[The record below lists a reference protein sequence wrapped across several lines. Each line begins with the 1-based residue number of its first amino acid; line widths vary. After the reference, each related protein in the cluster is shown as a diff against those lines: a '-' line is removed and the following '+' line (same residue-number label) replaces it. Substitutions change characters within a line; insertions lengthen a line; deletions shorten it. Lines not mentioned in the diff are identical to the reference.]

1 MTTRTPGERRRI
13 SPESSEQTLV
23 TASRA
28 LTRQLDVQAACA
40 ALIDGIQE
48 LVGAT
53 SCLIL
58 LKAGHTGL
66 LRRTY
71 GRGVL
76 AEFASG
82 EALAGDGTDPVG
94 VVFHKSEMLFV
105 ADLQGRDLPWVSPE
119 QLPGIRPLLFVPL
132 VAQNEAVGVVV
143 ILSPYLSQRE
153 RPRADDMARLEV
165 LAAQGSIAIR
175 NASFY
180 EQSEEDR
187 QHLQRLL
194 EDRHQLRGR
203 VHELQKELHAA
214 TPGGNIVGVSAALQ
228 GVFAQ
233 VQLAGPVDVTVLLLG
248 ETGTGKELLARA
260 LHDRSRRASR
270 PFVAVNC
277 AGLPESLVESEL
289 FGHERGAFTDAGA
302 SKAGR
307 FEVAHQGTLFMDEVG
322 ELSLEAQ
329 AKVLRALQDGEI
341 QRVGATRASKVDV
354 RVIAATNVHLAAA
367 IRAKRFRSDLYYRLN
382 VFPIAV
388 PPLRDRREDIPVLAM
403 HFLRYFA
410 ARLGKN
416 VSGLDREVVDR
427 LLGYHWP
434 GNVRELQNVIER
446 AVLLSSGPTL
456 RPDVISIPSNTA
468 QGDASSA
475 TSTTLTLEEAQR
487 RAVLAALTK
496 ANWQVSGS
504 GGAAHLLGLK
514 ATTLHAKMKKLGIRR
529 PPARPAR

>member
-1 MTTRTPGERRRI
+1 MTTRRPAERRRI
-13 SPESSEQTLV
+13 SAETSERTLV
-23 TASRA
+23 KASQA
-28 LTRQLDVQAACA
+28 LTRGLNVEAACA

-53 SCLIL
+53 SSVIL
-58 LKAGHTGL
+58 LKDGHTGL

-76 AEFASG
+76 AELASG
-82 EALAGDGTDPVG
+82 EALAADGTDPIG
-94 VVFHKSEMLFV
+94 VVFHNSEMLFV
-105 ADLQGRDLPWVSPE
+105 PDLQARDLPWVRLSPG
-119 QLPGIRPLLFVPL
+119 QLLGIRSLLFVPL

-143 ILSPYLSQRE
+143 ILSPYLSHRE
-153 RPRADDMARLEV
+153 RPRADDMARLAV

-180 EQSEEDR
+180 EETEADR
-187 QHLQRLL
+187 RHLRRLL

-228 GVFAQ
+228 GVLAQ
-233 VQLAGPVDVTVLLLG
+233 VQLARPADVTVLLLG

-260 LHDRSRRASR
+260 LHDRSRRAAR

-277 AGLPESLVESEL
+277 AGLPETLLESEL
-289 FGHERGAFTDAGA
+289 FGQERGAFTDAGA
-302 SKAGR
+302 AKAGR
-307 FEVAHQGTLFMDEVG
+307 FEVAHRGTMFMDEVG

-341 QRVGATRASKVDV
+341 QRVGGTRASKVDV
-354 RVIAATNVHLAAA
+354 RVIAATNVDLAAA
-367 IRAKRFRSDLYYRLN
+367 IRGKRFRSDLYYRLN

-388 PPLRDRREDIPVLAM
+388 PALRDRREDIPVLAM

-416 VSGLDREVVDR
+416 VSGLDRDVVER

-446 AVLLSSGPTL
+446 AVLLSSGPTITTVSSRL
-456 RPDVISIPSNTA
+456 R
-468 QGDASSA
+468 
-475 TSTTLTLEEAQR
+475 
-487 RAVLAALTK
+487 
-496 ANWQVSGS
+496 
-504 GGAAHLLGLK
+504 
-514 ATTLHAKMKKLGIRR
+514 
-529 PPARPAR
+529 